1 MKKKLIAVLLM
12 LCMLLPGAF
21 AVDLYVD
28 GSALQ
33 TDVQPT
39 IISGRTLVPLRAI
52 FEALDAQV
60 QWDSAT
66 QTALAQKDGTSVRVT
81 IDSTTAYVNGQA
93 YTLDVPAQLIQSRTM
108 VPARFVSESLH
119 ARVLW
124 DGSTQ
129 SVYILTENHDR
140 LRWTIWMWARR
151 TAYCFQA
158 AANIC

>member
-33 TDVQPT
+33 TDVQPA

-60 QWDSAT
+60 QWDGAT
-66 QTALAQKDGTSVRVT
+66 RTALAQ
-81 IDSTTAYVNGQA
+81 
-93 YTLDVPAQLIQSRTM
+93 
-108 VPARFVSESLH
+108 
-119 ARVLW
+119 
-124 DGSTQ
+124 
-129 SVYILTENHDR
+129 
-140 LRWTIWMWARR
+140 
-151 TAYCFQA
+151 
-158 AANIC
+158 